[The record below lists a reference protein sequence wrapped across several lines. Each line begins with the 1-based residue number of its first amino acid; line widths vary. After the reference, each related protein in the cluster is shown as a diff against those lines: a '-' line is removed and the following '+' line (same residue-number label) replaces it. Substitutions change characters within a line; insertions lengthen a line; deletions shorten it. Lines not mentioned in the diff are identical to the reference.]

1 MKAAATKH
9 IVFISFVM
17 SAIMMLTGCAP
28 SVRYASDKT
37 GKRHYYVPSNW
48 DYRTNYK
55 VPETKLKRIVD
66 SYIGVR
72 YKNGGMGPSG
82 FDCSGFV
89 SVVFRELNHA
99 RIPRST
105 GKLKW
110 IGRQVSPGDARI
122 GDMLFFRGGVFGA
135 INHVG
140 IYMGNRS
147 FAHASTS
154 KGVTY
159 DSLDDDYYRKHFAMV
174 RRIF

>member
-1 MKAAATKH
+1 MITAASR
-9 IVFISFVM
+9 IVCFISFVM
-17 SAIMMLTGCAP
+17 AAALALNGCSPA
-28 SVRYASDKT
+28 VRYQSGEAGES
-37 GKRHYYVPSNW
+37 HYYVPPNW
-48 DYRTNYK
+48 DYRTSYK
-55 VPETKLKRIVD
+55 VPETKLKRIVG

-72 YKNGGMGPSG
+72 YKSGGMERSG

-89 SVVFRELNHA
+89 CVVFRELNHA
-99 RIPRST
+99 RLPRST

-110 IGRQVSPGDARI
+110 LGRAVSPDDARI
-122 GDMLFFRGGVFGA
+122 GDLVFFHGGVFGG

-140 IYMGNRS
+140 IFMGNHT

-159 DSLDDDYYRKHFAMV
+159 DSLDDGYYRKHFAMI

>member
-1 MKAAATKH
+1 MA
-9 IVFISFVM
+9 V
-17 SAIMMLTGCAP
+17 TGCAP
-28 SVRYASDKT
+28 STRYDEGQT
-37 GKRHYYVPSNW
+37 GENHYYVPPNW
-48 DYRTNYK
+48 DYRKNYK
-55 VPETKLKRIVD
+55 VPVVRLKKIVD
-66 SYIGVR
+66 SYVGVR
-72 YKNGGMGPSG
+72 YKSGGMSRAG

-99 RIPRST
+99 RLPRST

-110 IGRQVSPGDARI
+110 VGREVSPDDART
-122 GDMLFFRGGVFGA
+122 GDLVFFRGGIFNG

-140 IYMGNRS
+140 IYMGARS

-159 DSLDDDYYRKHFAMV
+159 DVLDDEYYRKHFAAV